1 MKFIKVLKNPY
12 KIIPYMGR
20 KGLLNWV
27 KDETYIKLL
36 YRSYEGKKLN
46 LENPI
51 TFNEKLQWLKLNDR
65 NPLYTQ
71 LVDKYNVRRYVEAKL
86 GDKYLIPLIGVYDN
100 VDEIDFEKLPKSFVL
115 KCTHDSGSVIVCD
128 DKSKLDF
135 NLTKERL
142 KKSLNRNFYYC
153 NREWPYKYVKPK
165 IVCEK
170 MLDSQIIDY
179 KIFCFNGEPK
189 FLYVGQGLVSD
200 HSLKIDFYDLDW
212 NKMNFKRTD
221 YENFDGYIERPK
233 KLEEMVKIAKKLS
246 KEITFVR
253 IDLYEVEGKLYFSEF
268 TFTPGGGYI
277 PLSPS
282 RYDKKLGDLLKLYK

>member
-1 MKFIKVLKNPY
+1 MKFIEVLKNPY
-12 KIIPYMGR
+12 KVIPYMGR

-36 YRSYEGKKLN
+36 YRSYEGEKLN
-46 LENPI
+46 LENPM

-71 LVDKYNVRRYVEAKL
+71 LVDKYNVREYVEEKL
-86 GDKYLIPLIGVYDN
+86 GDEYLIPLIGVYDN
-100 VDEIDFEKLPKSFVL
+100 VDEIDFENLPQSFVL

-128 DKSKLDF
+128 NKSKLDL
-135 NLTKERL
+135 NLVKERL
-142 KKSLNRNFYYC
+142 KKALKRNFYYC
-153 NREWPYKYVKPK
+153 NREWPYKDVNPK

-221 YENFDGYIERPK
+221 YDNFDGYIERPK
-233 KLEEMVKIAKKLS
+233 KLEDMVEIAKKLS

-277 PLSPS
+277 PLSPLKYE
-282 RYDKKLGDLLKLYK
+282 RKLGDLLKLPK